1 MPVFDAN
8 VVLRY
13 LLNDHPEMSSMA
25 RDMVLA
31 GGAVTPEVLAE
42 VVYVLKGVY
51 RVERTDIAKALA
63 TFVLETETSNKEA
76 VLYALRL
83 FGKTS
88 LDFVDCLLAG
98 YHHIMGL
105 EIKTFDKKLQKVL
118 DSDQL

>member
-1 MPVFDAN
+1 
-8 VVLRY
+8 
-13 LLNDHPEMSSMA
+13 MA